1 MYKSILVEKK
11 DLIGIITLNRP
22 EQNNTFNVSLATELN
37 DALMEMDEDKDI
49 RVVVIRANGRNFSTG
64 VALEEF
70 KNKTHKEYREFLTLM
85 DKHNHTIANM
95 KKPVIASTHG
105 YALANGAGLVF
116 ASDLAV
122 ASENTKFG
130 TTAINLGLICLGP
143 AVPLVRTIGRKR
155 ALEMILTG
163 EIISARKA
171 EEYGLVNEV
180 VPLDKLDEATFEL
193 ASTLASKSPLALQ
206 IGKTGVY
213 KLQDVPYHQGA
224 DYMTELF
231 ASLASTED
239 ANEGVRAFME
249 KRKPLW
255 KGK

>member
-22 EQNNTFNVSLATELN
+22 KQNNTFNVSLATELN
-37 DALMEMDEDKDI
+37 ETLMKMDEDENV
-49 RVVVIRANGRNFSTG
+49 RVVVIKANGRNFSTG
-64 VALEEF
+64 IALEEF
-70 KNKTHKEYREFLTLM
+70 NGKSHKEYREFLALM
-85 DKHNHTIANM
+85 DKHNHTIAYM

-122 ASENTKFG
+122 ASEDTKFG
-130 TTAINLGLICLGP
+130 TTAINVGLICLGP
-143 AVPLVRTIGRKR
+143 AVPLVRTVGKKR

-163 EIISARKA
+163 EIINARKA

-231 ASLASTED
+231 ASLTSTED